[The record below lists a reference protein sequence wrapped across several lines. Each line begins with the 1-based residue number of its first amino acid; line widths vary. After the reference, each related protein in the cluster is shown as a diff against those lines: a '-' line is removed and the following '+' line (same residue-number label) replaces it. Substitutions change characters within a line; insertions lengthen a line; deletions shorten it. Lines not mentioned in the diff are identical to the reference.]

1 MSRQDSLPKGF
12 TFWKLNFNDKTAAKG
27 FTFWKLNFND
37 KTAAKGFTFWKQNF
51 NDKTAG
57 KLNFTNERLK
67 ETDLP

>member
-1 MSRQDSLPKGF
+1 MSRQGSLPKGF
-12 TFWKLNFNDKTAAKG
+12 TFWKLNFNDKTAP
-27 FTFWKLNFND
+27 
-37 KTAAKGFTFWKQNF
+37 KGFTFWKQNF

>member
-12 TFWKLNFNDKTAAKG
+12 TFWKQIFNDKTAP
-27 FTFWKLNFND
+27 
-37 KTAAKGFTFWKQNF
+37 KGFTFWKQNF

>member
-1 MSRQDSLPKGF
+1 MSRQDSLP
-12 TFWKLNFNDKTAAKG
+12 
-27 FTFWKLNFND
+27 
-37 KTAAKGFTFWKQNF
+37 KGFTFWKQNF